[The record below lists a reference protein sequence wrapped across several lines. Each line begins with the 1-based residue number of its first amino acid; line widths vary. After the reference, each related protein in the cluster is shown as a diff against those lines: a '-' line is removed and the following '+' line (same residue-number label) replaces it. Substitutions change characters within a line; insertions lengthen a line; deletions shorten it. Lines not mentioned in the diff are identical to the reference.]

1 MYVCGRV
8 LCMPVRKSVYL
19 PACVRVCARA
29 TGRERERERER
40 ERGGCEKSP
49 DRCVSGSL
57 CVDLGRRLLY
67 ITFKADNIIAWPDK

>member
-1 MYVCGRV
+1 MRAGSLLAR
-8 LCMPVRKSVYL
+8 LCVK
-19 PACVRVCARA
+19 ACIYQRNLRVCACAADR
-29 TGRERERERER
+29 GREVIV
-40 ERGGCEKSP
+40 KKP

>member
-1 MYVCGRV
+1 MC
-8 LCMPVRKSVYL
+8 VRARSWRAPCVKSVRP
-19 PACVRVCARA
+19 PAYVRVCARA
-29 TGRERERERER
+29 RERARAREGE
-40 ERGGCEKSP
+40 